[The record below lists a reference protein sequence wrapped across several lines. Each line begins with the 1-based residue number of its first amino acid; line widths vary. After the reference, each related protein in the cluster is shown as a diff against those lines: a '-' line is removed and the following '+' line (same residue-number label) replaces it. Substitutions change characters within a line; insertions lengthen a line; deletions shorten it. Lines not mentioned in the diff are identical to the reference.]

1 MGKKALISIVVL
13 WITLLIISPVAIYK
27 INKQKELPKET
38 KQIVHQTI
46 TQNQQQAT
54 LVFTNTKIPVELSIK
69 EITIE
74 CETGLFKSKC
84 KQDYK
89 QLIADCI
96 WFTSVSILDN
106 TYIRCITLKEN
117 GNRNP

>member
-1 MGKKALISIVVL
+1 MTKKALIILGIL
-13 WITLLIISPVAIYK
+13 WAILAIIYPIALYK
-27 INKQKELPKET
+27 INKQKEIPKET

-54 LVFTNTKIPVELSIK
+54 LVFTNTKIPAELSIK